1 MTNKPVKVALAIL
14 YREGKFLMQ
23 LRDDKPGIPYPGHW
37 SLFGGHLELEE
48 TPEEGLKR
56 ELLEEID
63 YAVATP
69 IEFGCYADLKA
80 IRHVYHAPL
89 TVPLECLILQE
100 GWDFALLS
108 IESIYQG
115 SCYSIKAN
123 EVRPFGAIHQQILL
137 DFLAK
142 DGKSYIHT

>member
-1 MTNKPVKVALAIL
+1 MINKPVEVALAIL

-23 LRDDKPGIPYPGHW
+23 LRDDKPNIPYPGHW
-37 SLFGGHLELEE
+37 SLFGGHLELGE
-48 TPEEGLKR
+48 TPEEAIKR
-56 ELLEEID
+56 ELLEEIN
-63 YAVATP
+63 YAVAAP
-69 IEFGCYADLKA
+69 IEFGFYTDFKA

-89 TVPLECLILQE
+89 TVSLTDLSLQE

-108 IESIYQG
+108 TESIRQG

-123 EVRPFGAIHQQILL
+123 DIRPFGKIHQQILL

-142 DGKSYIHT
+142 NRDDFQEN